1 MSNFTDFFSVGS
13 SSNLLE
19 IIQAPA
25 DGRAVQGVSNSYT
38 LDNVTSTQT
47 NTTSYADV
55 TGSHITYIPPT
66 ATKYIRY
73 EFKTHIGSTSGI
85 AAGISMISH
94 WRMYVDD
101 NQITQAY
108 KQFSSNYYQTGS
120 SYYGYGH
127 VPVTVGFVFDLTAAS
142 DDFPNGKFS
151 NWTTGKEIKIMS
163 RGYSTSYDGA
173 YIHNNVWRDGTGA
186 SGNNTFTPPLLT
198 VIAYS

>member
-13 SSNLLE
+13 SNNLLE

-25 DGRAVQGVSNSYT
+25 DGRTMQGVSNSYT
-38 LDNVTSTQT
+38 LDNVTSNQT

-55 TGSHITYIPPT
+55 TGSHITYIPP
-66 ATKYIRY
+66 ADTKYIRY
-73 EFKTHIGSTSGI
+73 EFKTHIGNLSSV
-85 AAGISMISH
+85 AEGISMISH

-108 KQFSSNYYQTGS
+108 KQFASNYFVTGS
-120 SYYGYGH
+120 SYYGYANL
-127 VPVTVGFVFDLTAAS
+127 PITIGFVFDLTAAS
-142 DDFPNGKFS
+142 DDFTNGKFS
-151 NWTTGKEIKIMS
+151 NWTTGKEIKVMS
-163 RGYSTSYDGA
+163 RAYSTSYDGP
-173 YIHNNVWRDGTGA
+173 YIHRNIWRDGTSA